1 MIKILDSQYKK
12 ANKSVVQGA
21 LHLNNK
27 QRDLLYKLLIRYEDI
42 FDGTLGKW
50 KTDPVD
56 FELVNG
62 AQPHSQQDSYEKPKD
77 AGQSH

>member
-1 MIKILDSQYKK
+1 M
-12 ANKSVVQGA
+12 
-21 LHLNNK
+21 LHLNDK

-62 AQPHSQQDSYEKPKD
+62 AQPHSQNHYPVPYIYKQTFKK
-77 AGQSH
+77 